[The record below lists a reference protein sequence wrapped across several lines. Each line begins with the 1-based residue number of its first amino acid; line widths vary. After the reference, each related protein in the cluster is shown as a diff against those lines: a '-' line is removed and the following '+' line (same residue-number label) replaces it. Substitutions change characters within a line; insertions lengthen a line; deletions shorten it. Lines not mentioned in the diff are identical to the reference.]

1 MAKMKFKGLE
11 EYERILHKIYA
22 FTPEMIKQ
30 TVKAGGDVMADAMRS
45 SIEGIPVDNRRVKEG
60 ETLSGISTLQKAG
73 LLESF
78 GVAPVR
84 NDDGYVN
91 VKLGFDGYNGLHT
104 AKYPKGQPNAMI
116 ARAVN
121 SGTSFRQKYPFV
133 DRTVREYKKKT
144 EDAMIKKFDE
154 AMKAIVD

>member
-1 MAKMKFKGLE
+1 MAKLKFKGLE
-11 EYERILHKIYA
+11 EYENLLHRIYA
-22 FTPEMIKQ
+22 LTPDMIEN
-30 TVKAGGDVMADAMRS
+30 TVKKGGDVMADAMRS
-45 SIEGIPVDNRRVKEG
+45 AIESIPVDNRRVKNG
-60 ETLSGISTLQKAG
+60 ETLNGISTLQKDG

-91 VKLGFDGYNGLHT
+91 VKLGFDGYNGIHT
-104 AKYPKGQPNAMI
+104 EKYPRGQPNAMI

-133 DRTVREYKKKT
+133 DQTVREYKKRT
-144 EDAMIKKFDE
+144 EDTMIKEFDK
-154 AMKAIVD
+154 AMNAVVR